1 MLKGSLNKFI
11 IPVST
16 IIVVVVLIIPVIHGG
31 GW

>member
-1 MLKGSLNKFI
+1 MLKGINKFI
-11 IPVST
+11 TPVSA